1 MTHLL
6 AIGTAPLSPIM
17 NGTQFL
23 VSCGTGATELKRMLM
38 GIREAVRH
46 RVLVLPIC
54 TSAGAPKH
62 IACASGQ
69 ETGQLHRSLGSLSV
83 VFLFLS
89 HHPWRGSQVLKGTER
104 QSESWPKWVPLRSTP
119 NLKSS
124 LEPARI
130 TSDQTSGPSPRCS
143 GCQAMK
149 ELAHQAYRLQKGNQ
163 QRPVLT
169 LTPILEVPYC

>member
-69 ETGQLHRSLGSLSV
+69 ETGQLHRSLSV